1 MLRPLS
7 LLRQHRLSLLR
18 SVCSMSAPP
27 AGSAAP
33 TPSNTPMEDAIR
45 AKIQAALLPTTLTI
59 RNDSHKH
66 AHHAPMRGVTS
77 KETHFNVTIVSSAFA
92 SKPQPARHRMVYSL
106 LKDEMAQEGGIHA
119 LQLRTKT
126 PEEEARETRPTT

>member
-77 KETHFNVTIVSSAFA
+77 KETHFKYTPFPTARPFCAPGRRTI
-92 SKPQPARHRMVYSL
+92 
-106 LKDEMAQEGGIHA
+106 GGKF
-119 LQLRTKT
+119 LC
-126 PEEEARETRPTT
+126 